1 MPKFRVEEAVEM
13 MKDRIHVRNLGIIA
27 HIDHGKT
34 TLTDSLLTESGLLAE
49 KVAGEARAT
58 DTREDE
64 QERGITIKT
73 TGISLVHELGDQV
86 YLINLQD
93 TPGHVDFSGEVTSA
107 LRVVDGALVVVDA
120 VEGVMVQTETVTRQ
134 ALLEKVRPVL
144 YINKVDRLITEMR
157 MSPED
162 AYDKFKE
169 IIRDFNI
176 LIDTYAPREFKEKW
190 RVDPRQGTVAFGSAV
205 HRFGLT
211 IPALAEVWS
220 KKTGK
225 SEEELVQSLWMKN
238 NFVPGV
244 LKPTYAIYEATE
256 SGNVDF
262 LRNVTQ
268 QIGVKLSEEEWRL
281 PPKRVA
287 KAILEKWQPVE
298 KAILDMVCRF
308 CPDPLEA
315 QKYRIGT
322 IWAGDIDKEIGKAMI
337 ECDEKGPVMIV
348 LSKMIPMRAKRIV
361 AMGRIFSG
369 TIRSGDK
376 ISCLLPGYTKGS
388 KERRFVTNIQNVS
401 ILMGKDTEQ
410 AGAVPAG
417 NIVALYGLRGA
428 VASSTVTSA
437 EDVEGFKALAYA
449 VEPVVT
455 VAIESKN
462 PRELPRLAE
471 GMKLIELV
479 DPSLK
484 AHINEETGEYLLSGT
499 GELHLEIAVKD
510 LQDMQNIEVIQSQPI
525 VVFRE
530 SVGAI
535 SEMQALA
542 KSPNKHNRL
551 WVTAE
556 PIEQEV
562 IKLIETGQI
571 NAYTD
576 AKEMGRILRDHGW
589 DAQDA
594 RKVWG
599 FGPEENDPNMIVDV
613 TKGVQ
618 YLREVKDYITQ
629 GFRWASG
636 DGPLCGEPMYGV
648 KYKLHDCKLHEDPA
662 HRGVA
667 QIMPVARRV
676 CFGAS
681 LLASPILLEPYYR
694 IQIQVPEDHL
704 GAVYKVITRRRGRI
718 TDTARR
724 EGTPLNVVTG
734 ELPVAESFGITAE
747 LRSETSGFAFAQ
759 MVFDHWEKVPG
770 NPMLSASEGGGLAR
784 EFVEKTRERKGMHN
798 INPPTADQYYD
809 KL

>member
-1 MPKFRVEEAVEM
+1 MPKFRVDEAVEM

-34 TLTDSLLTESGLLAE
+34 TLTDSLLAESGLLAE

-73 TGISLVHELGDQV
+73 TGISLVHAIGDQT

-157 MSPED
+157 MSPEN
-162 AYDKFKE
+162 AYEKFKE
-169 IIRDFNI
+169 IIRDFNV
-176 LIDTYAPREFKEKW
+176 LIETYAPPEFKKKW

-211 IPALAEVWS
+211 IPALAEIWS

-225 SEEELVQSLWMKN
+225 DEKELVQSLWMKN

-256 SGNVDF
+256 TENIDF
-262 LRNVTQ
+262 LHKVTK
-268 QIGVKLSEEEWRL
+268 QIGVKLDEDEWRL

-308 CPDPLEA
+308 CPNPIDA

-322 IWAGDIDKEIGKAMI
+322 IWEGQSDSEIGKAMVD
-337 ECDEKGPVMIV
+337 CDENGPVMIV

-361 AMGRIFSG
+361 AMGRVFSG
-369 TIRSGDK
+369 TIKSGTK
-376 ISCLLPGYTKGS
+376 VACLLPGYAKGGR
-388 KERRFVTNIQNVS
+388 ERRFVTNIQNVS

-410 AGAVPAG
+410 AGEVPAG

-428 VASSTVTSA
+428 VASSTVTSSD
-437 EDVEGFKALAYA
+437 DVEGFKSLAYA

-455 VAIESKN
+455 VAIEAKN

-510 LQDMQNIEVIQSQPI
+510 LQDMQKMEVMQSQPI

-530 SVGAI
+530 SVDAV
-535 SEMQALA
+535 SMTQALA

-556 PIEQEV
+556 PAGSETVE
-562 IKLIETGQI
+562 LLETGQI
-571 NAYTD
+571 TAYTD
-576 AKEMGRILRDHGW
+576 SKEMARILRDSGW
-589 DAQDA
+589 DAQEA

-599 FGPEENDPNMIVDV
+599 FGPEENGPNVIVDA

-618 YLREVKDYITQ
+618 YLREIKDYIIQ
-629 GFRWASG
+629 GFRWAAG
-636 DGPLCGEPMYGV
+636 EGPLCGEPMHSV

-667 QIMPVARRV
+667 QVMPVARRV

-718 TDTARR
+718 TDTSRR

-734 ELPVAESFGITAE
+734 ELPVAESFGMTAE

-770 NPMLSASEGGGLAR
+770 DPMKTASEGGGLSR
-784 EFVEKTRERKGMHN
+784 EFVEKTRERKGMHSN
-798 INPPTADQYYD
+798 APPNADQYYD